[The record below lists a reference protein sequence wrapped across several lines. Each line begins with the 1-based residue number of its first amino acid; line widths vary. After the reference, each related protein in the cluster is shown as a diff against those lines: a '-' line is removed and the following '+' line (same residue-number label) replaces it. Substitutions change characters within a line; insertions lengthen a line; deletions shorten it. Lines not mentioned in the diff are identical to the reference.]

1 MNLKQ
6 FYINLGKLVYA
17 IAMADGRVQQE
28 EIEKFRE
35 DLNELLLPLQEG
47 VDEFGMDS
55 AFYSEF
61 EFEKL
66 MDKNISMQEAFD
78 SFSIYIDENKNDF
91 NDELKEICIK
101 IVENIAEAY
110 EGIVQEEK
118 DLIAALKEK
127 LNSI

>member
-101 IVENIAEAY
+101 IVENVAEAY